1 MKLLIKHCILSLKE
15 NMHYTKEK
23 FLSKIVESEELCNYS
38 HLRSNEPV
46 SGNYKTQVNILFS
59 NFYILINNENKPNGP
74 GVGRLKKIEKKIG
87 GKKYRD
93 FLAYVTPRLPM
104 SPAVWPAIG
113 NIYECLVVLYR

>member
-46 SGNYKTQVNILFS
+46 SGNYKTQVNIFFS
-59 NFYILINNENKPNGP
+59 NFYILINNKNKPMGP
-74 GVGRLKKIEKKIG
+74 ALPVKKRKKKIW
-87 GKKYRD
+87 GK
-93 FLAYVTPRLPM
+93 
-104 SPAVWPAIG
+104 
-113 NIYECLVVLYR
+113 